1 MEVTVM
7 NETEYS
13 MIEEMLPL
21 LVTDDESNFTPE
33 QIESAHK
40 FKRFIDHLPGGFL
53 IYRADKS
60 EEIIYANLALIR
72 MFECETSKEF
82 LEFTHKSFRGLV
94 YSEDYEDVVKSI
106 EQQIS
111 GDNGYLDYVE
121 YRILTKKGNMKYV
134 EDYGHFIQTN
144 VGDIYYVFITDA
156 TAKLVKRQLE
166 HLQRMEVIEG
176 LSVNYDSI
184 LYVDLDA
191 DSIYPYRMSKR
202 LTKQFDGKL
211 HAKNYGE
218 VIEDFII
225 SWVHPDDRERIR
237 NILSP
242 DYIRSKLENN
252 RTYFDNFRCLWGND
266 VQYMQLRIVDVKNNG
281 HISQVVIGSRN
292 IEEEIK
298 QEMQQK
304 NLVETALKEARL
316 ANVAKNTFLSN
327 ISHEMRTPLNALF
340 GYLELAKK
348 NAGDKAAL
356 DKHLETVNKAGRQ
369 LLDIV
374 DKVLEISYLESKD
387 FELKEELCNLEEIA
401 DEICA
406 EILPFAEKKK
416 IDFAIEHSGVGHPEV
431 YTDREQLKQILH
443 NIIDN
448 AVKYTGRGGKVKF
461 TIGENPS
468 SSSDFATFR
477 FVVQDTG
484 TGIAKE
490 SLEKIFEPFEREHDS
505 THSGVFGSGL
515 GLAIA
520 KQIVDSMGGTI
531 AAESQVGAG
540 STFTVTLSF
549 KLAENKET
557 TVDLDEVENFI
568 KGKKILVVED
578 NELNLEIATELL
590 EDLGTIVESAENGK
604 IAVDKMSVAKPD
616 EYLFVLMDIQM
627 PVMDGW
633 QATEGIRNLPDPGVA
648 NIPIIA
654 LSANAFDSDKRTSA
668 KNGMNA
674 HLNKPLDIPILL
686 GAIRRTVMKK

>member
-1 MEVTVM
+1 MT
-7 NETEYS
+7 ETEYS

-21 LVTDDESNFTPE
+21 LVSNGEGDFTPE
-33 QIESAHK
+33 QIESARK
-40 FKRFIDHLPGGFL
+40 FKKFIDHLPGGFL
-53 IYRADKS
+53 IYRADES
-60 EEIIYANLALIR
+60 EEIIYANMALVR
-72 MFECETSKEF
+72 MFECENAKEF
-82 LEFTHKSFRGLV
+82 LAFTGNKFKGLV
-94 YSEDYEDVVKSI
+94 YSEDYEDVEKSI
-106 EQQIS
+106 AQQVADDNS
-111 GDNGYLDYVE
+111 GLDYVE
-121 YRILTKKGNMKYV
+121 YRILTKKGNMKIV

-144 VGDIYYVFITDA
+144 VGDMYYVFITDA
-156 TAKLVKRQLE
+156 TAKIVKRQLE
-166 HLQRMEVIEG
+166 HVQRMEVIEG

-184 LYVDLDA
+184 LYIDLDA
-191 DSIYPYRMSKR
+191 NSIYPYRMSKR
-202 LTKQFDGKL
+202 LNKQFDGKL
-211 HAKNYGE
+211 QAKNYE
-218 VIEDFII
+218 WVIEDFVN

-237 NILSP
+237 AALSP
-242 DYIRSKLENN
+242 DYIRNMLENS
-252 RTYFDNFRCLWGND
+252 RTYFVNFRCLWGKE

-281 HISQVVIGSRN
+281 HISQVVLGSRN
-292 IEEEIK
+292 VEEEIK

-304 NLVETALKEARL
+304 NLLEKALREAKQ
-316 ANVAKNTFLSN
+316 ANAAKNTFLSN

-348 NAGDKAAL
+348 NIADKAAVE
-356 DKHLETVNKAGRQ
+356 KHLETVYRASRQ
-369 LLDIV
+369 LQDIV

-387 FELKEELCNLEEIA
+387 FELKEELCNLEDVATEIY
-401 DEICA
+401 DEA
-406 EILPFAEKKK
+406 LPFAEKKK

-431 YTDREQLKQILH
+431 YTDKNQLKLVLN
-443 NIIDN
+443 NIVSN
-448 AVKYTGRGGKVKF
+448 AIKYTKANGKVKF
-461 TIGENPS
+461 TIGESPS
-468 SSSDFATFR
+468 SSSEFATFR

-484 TGIAKE
+484 VGIAKG
-490 SLEKIFEPFEREHDS
+490 SLEKIFEPFEREANS

-520 KQIVDSMGGTI
+520 KQIVESMGGTI
-531 AAESQVGAG
+531 AVESELGLG

-557 TVDLDEVENFI
+557 TCDLDEVERFLV
-568 KGKKILVVED
+568 GKKILVVED

-590 EDLGTIVESAENGK
+590 EDLGAVVESAENGK

-633 QATEGIRNLPDPGVA
+633 QATEGIRNLPDPAIA

-654 LSANAFDSDKRTSA
+654 LSANAFDSDKRMSA

-686 GAIRRTVMKK
+686 GAIRRTVMNK

>member
-1 MEVTVM
+1 MSDR
-7 NETEYS
+7 EYS
-13 MIEEMLPL
+13 LIEEMLPL
-21 LVTDDESNFTPE
+21 LVSSDEEDFTPE
-33 QIESAHK
+33 QREAAHK
-40 FKRFIDHLPGGFL
+40 FKKFIDHLPGGFL

-60 EEIIYANLALIR
+60 EEIIYANMALIR
-72 MFECETSKEF
+72 MFECEDGKEF
-82 LEFTHKSFRGLV
+82 NKFTGNTFKGLV
-94 YSEDYEDVVKSI
+94 YSEDYEEVSKSI
-106 EQQIS
+106 DQQIAGND
-111 GDNGYLDYVE
+111 GDLDYVE

-134 EDYGHFIQTN
+134 EDYGHFLQTN
-144 VGDIYYVFITDA
+144 VGDMYYVFISDA
-156 TAKLVKRQLE
+156 TAKIAKRQQE

-184 LYVDLDA
+184 LYVDLDT

-211 HAKNYGE
+211 QSREYAR
-218 VIEDFII
+218 VIEDFIN
-225 SWVHPDDRERIR
+225 SWVHPDDREKIR
-237 NILSP
+237 TILSP
-242 DYIRSKLENN
+242 DYIREKLNGS
-252 RTYFDNFRCLWGND
+252 RTYFANFRCLWGTE

-298 QEMQQK
+298 QEMHQK
-304 NLVETALKEARL
+304 NLVEKALKEARL
-316 ANVAKNTFLSN
+316 ANVAKNTFLTN

-348 NAGDKAAL
+348 NSADKAAL
-356 DKHLETVNKAGRQ
+356 DKHLETVNRAGKQ

-387 FELKEELCNLEEIA
+387 FELKEELCNLEDAATEIY
-401 DEICA
+401 DEF
-406 EILPFAEKKK
+406 LPLAQKKN

-431 YTDREQLKQILH
+431 YTDAEQLKQILQ
-443 NIIDN
+443 NIVGN
-448 AVKYTGRGGKVKF
+448 AIKYTGSGGKVKF
-461 TIGENPS
+461 TIGESPS
-468 SSSDFATFR
+468 SSSEFATFR

-484 TGIAKE
+484 VGIAKE
-490 SLEKIFEPFEREHDS
+490 ALDRIFEPFERENDS

-515 GLAIA
+515 GLTIA

-531 AAESQVGAG
+531 FVESQAGAG
-540 STFTVTLSF
+540 STFTVNLSF
-549 KLAENKET
+549 KLAENKDT
-557 TVDLDEVENFI
+557 TCDLDEVERFLV
-568 KGKKILVVED
+568 GKKILVVED

-590 EDLGTIVESAENGK
+590 EDLGTIVESAENGQ
-604 IAVDKMSVAKPD
+604 IAVEKMKVAKPD

-633 QATEGIRNLPDPGVA
+633 QATEGIRNLPDPAVA

-686 GAIRRTVMKK
+686 GAIKRTVMK